1 MREDY
6 IPSEKYRNMFGLERN
21 GYGCERVDLYLAQ
34 LEVAFKKIREDNRNL
49 KRDLAGQGPTGGQ
62 LSMEQAAPGG
72 SASVAQT
79 QGFSMFPPESELA
92 TQLEQQGQYIM
103 QLQAQ
108 LAEQQERSRHLQG
121 QLAQAIQAA
130 QAAQM
135 QAAQADPQAT
145 EALLNQLAA
154 LRAEADA
161 LRQQLR
167 QQQPAVPA
175 AAPMAQPGEEEQ
187 QNLIGKVLVE
197 ARAQAEEMVRAARQE
212 SDSVTRAARRK
223 VDELR
228 AEQERVTG
236 LLQGI
241 SYGLRN
247 VLRESA
253 GAEYQPQRGEEYAAA
268 S

>member
-6 IPSEKYRNMFGLERN
+6 TPSEKYRNMFGVERN

-49 KRDLAGQGPTGGQ
+49 KRDLAGQGLVP
-62 LSMEQAAPGG
+62 SAPAEQA
-72 SASVAQT
+72 
-79 QGFSMFPPESELA
+79 QGFSMFPPESELN

-108 LAEQQERSRHLQG
+108 LAEQQERARHLQG

-130 QAAQM
+130 QAAQLQQPSM
-135 QAAQADPQAT
+135 QQPADA
-145 EALLNQLAA
+145 EALLAQLAA
-154 LRAEADA
+154 LRSEADA

-167 QQQPAVPA
+167 QQPAVPA
-175 AAPMAQPGEEEQ
+175 MPAAPAVQLGEEEQ
-187 QNLIGKVLVE
+187 QGLIGKVLVE

-212 SDSVTRAARRK
+212 SETMMRRARQK

-228 AEQERVTG
+228 AEQERVTNQ
-236 LLQGI
+236 LQGI
-241 SYGLRN
+241 SYGLRS
-247 VLRESA
+247 VLREST
-253 GAEYQPQRGEEYAAA
+253 GAEYQPQQRGEEYAAA

>member
-6 IPSEKYRNMFGLERN
+6 TPSEKYRNMFGLERN

-34 LEVAFKKIREDNRNL
+34 LEVAFKKIREDNRSL
-49 KRDLAGQGPTGGQ
+49 KRDLAGQPA
-62 LSMEQAAPGG
+62 EP
-72 SASVAQT
+72 ASTAQP
-79 QGFSMFPPESELA
+79 QGFSMFPPESELTA
-92 TQLEQQGQYIM
+92 QLEQQGQYIM

-108 LAEQQERSRHLQG
+108 LAEQQERARHLQG

-130 QAAQM
+130 QAAQLQPPPM
-135 QAAQADPQAT
+135 QQSADA
-145 EALLNQLAA
+145 EALLAQLAA
-154 LRAEADA
+154 LRSEADA

-167 QQQPAVPA
+167 QQPAVPA
-175 AAPMAQPGEEEQ
+175 APAYQLGEEEQ
-187 QNLIGKVLVE
+187 QGLIGKVLVE
-197 ARAQAEEMVRAARQE
+197 ARAQAEEMVRTARQE
-212 SDSVTRAARRK
+212 SETMMRAARRK

-236 LLQGI
+236 QLQGI
-241 SYGLRN
+241 SYGLRS